1 MRGLISGAVAGW
13 GVALACAAGL
23 HFGAAYAVFAVA
35 TPEAEPGGSPI
46 AIEIES
52 PPAAQASERADLP
65 VGPPAPEIAPAA
77 AAAPSVDVPPPKP
90 EDLTQAPVT
99 EREDAPLRAA
109 EKPPE
114 KPEPTP
120 PETPPTPKVET
131 TAAAAPASEAMAAPK
146 LDVPPADQPSA
157 PEGIG
162 SAPIDEAAKRTWIK
176 ALVAHLDRHKRF
188 PAGRKGSQGT
198 FEVTL
203 RFDVE
208 PSGKL
213 RASSVIKSSGDAAFD
228 AAALQMMARADPL
241 PVPPRDLIARDG
253 GRFDVPIVFRA
264 RN

>member
-1 MRGLISGAVAGW
+1 MRGVATGALAGW
-13 GVALACAAGL
+13 GVALTCAASL
-23 HFGAAYAVFAVA
+23 HLGAAWAVFAVA
-35 TPEAEPGGSPI
+35 PPADEPGGSAV

-52 PPAAQASERADLP
+52 PPAAPKAEPTDLP

-77 AAAPSVDVPPPKP
+77 AAAPSADVPPPKP
-90 EDLTQAPVT
+90 EDVPQAPVT
-99 EREDAPLRAA
+99 EREDAPLQAV

-120 PETPPTPKVET
+120 PDTPPTPKIET

-146 LDVPPADQPSA
+146 LDLPPAESPSA

-188 PAGRKGSQGT
+188 PAGRKGGQGA

-203 RFDVE
+203 RFEVE
-208 PSGKL
+208 PTGKL
-213 RASSVIKSSGDAAFD
+213 RSAAVIKSSGDAAFD
-228 AAALQMMARADPL
+228 AAALQMMSRADPL
-241 PVPPRDLIARDG
+241 PIPPKDLLARDG
-253 GRFDVPIVFRA
+253 GRFDVPVVFRA
-264 RN
+264 KN

>member
-1 MRGLISGAVAGW
+1 MRGIVSGVAAGW
-13 GVALACAAGL
+13 GIGLVAAAGL
-23 HFGAAYAVFAVA
+23 HLGAAWAVFGVDAPEDVA
-35 TPEAEPGGSPI
+35 GGSPI

-52 PPAAQASERADLP
+52 PPAAPKSEAAELP

-77 AAAPSVDVPPPKP
+77 AAAPSADVPPPKP
-90 EDLTQAPVT
+90 EDIPPAPVT
-99 EREDAPLRAA
+99 EREDAPLQAV

-131 TAAAAPASEAMAAPK
+131 AAAAAPASEAMAAPA
-146 LDVPPADQPSA
+146 LDLPQAEHASA

-188 PAGRKGSQGT
+188 PAGRKGGQGT

-203 RFDVE
+203 RFEVE

-213 RASSVIKSSGDAAFD
+213 RSSSVVKSSGDAAFD
-228 AAALQMMARADPL
+228 AAALQMMSRADPL
-241 PVPPRDLIARDG
+241 PVPPKDLIARDG

-264 RN
+264 KN